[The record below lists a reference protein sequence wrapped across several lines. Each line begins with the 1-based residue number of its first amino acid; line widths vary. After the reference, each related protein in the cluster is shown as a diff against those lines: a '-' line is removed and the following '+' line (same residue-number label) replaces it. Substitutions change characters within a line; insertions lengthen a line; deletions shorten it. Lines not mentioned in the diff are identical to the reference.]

1 MGTPMTMRSARWK
14 REANSLIFSHV
25 AVSTGVIGS
34 PETPLYLALIAS
46 KWNSG
51 RRTCKISNVSTKR
64 FPARSLYSKRNAST
78 IAADT
83 DFSFRGEVTMFK
95 TCISTSFKLTKLV
108 DPSRLPLLL
117 RRFRLAYIKA
127 GCRQDW
133 RVDEPLRQ
141 LSGETP
147 EKGDDVG
154 RILIAERPSE
164 LHLGHDSHRL
174 RKRAHRAVME
184 IGGRHRDVAQ
194 TRNLEHVSVLR
205 IVRHVE
211 AAFVR
216 LLAPR
221 RGPIILD
228 DAALLD
234 ASFVD
239 IAAVVSG
246 G

>member
-1 MGTPMTMRSARWK
+1 MPTAIAASVCNFIIDQTPG
-14 REANSLIFSHV
+14 LIFLRSGYE
-25 AVSTGVIGS
+25 AGGS
-34 PETPLYLALIAS
+34 
-46 KWNSG
+46 
-51 RRTCKISNVSTKR
+51 
-64 FPARSLYSKRNAST
+64 NAPT
-78 IAADT
+78 
-83 DFSFRGEVTMFK
+83 V
-95 TCISTSFKLTKLV
+95 V

-117 RRFRLAYIKA
+117 RRFRLAYINA

-147 EKGDDVG
+147 EKRNDVG
-154 RILIAERPSE
+154 RILIAESPSE

-174 RKRAHRAVME
+174 RERAHRAVME

-194 TRNLEHVSVLR
+194 TRHLEHVSVLR

-211 AAFVR
+211 AALVR

-228 DAALLD
+228 DAELLEAAAADVHAVVARDAPGIDEFAQPGALLRRERP
-234 ASFVD
+234 S
-239 IAAVVSG
+239 IAREIGVESG
-246 G
+246 RRRERALERANCL